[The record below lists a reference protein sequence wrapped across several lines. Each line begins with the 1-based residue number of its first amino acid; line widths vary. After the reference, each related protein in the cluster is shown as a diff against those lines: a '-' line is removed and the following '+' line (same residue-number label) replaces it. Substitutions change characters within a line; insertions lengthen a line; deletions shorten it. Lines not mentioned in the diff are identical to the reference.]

1 MTQWIKNEK
10 YFDGETMD
18 DDKMNK
24 MSFKE
29 LTFLPMMII
38 DVLGC
43 SSQRSFSS
51 LLIKEENKSILH
63 FTEM

>member
-1 MTQWIKNEK
+1 MTQRIKNEK

-18 DDKMNK
+18 DDKMNE
-24 MSFKE
+24 MGFKA
-29 LTFLPMMII
+29 LTFQPMMII

-51 LLIKEENKSILH
+51 L
-63 FTEM
+63 